1 MGKMGDSAFFGM
13 LMKCVSM
20 VTVSAASEVL
30 IMMVSVA
37 QKVSLVTVWLSVA
50 SEASITIASEASI
63 TSVSSQESVSND
75 GVCSTRVSSQ

>member
-1 MGKMGDSAFFGM
+1 MGDSAFLGM

-50 SEASITIASEASI
+50 SEASIT
-63 TSVSSQESVSND
+63 SVSSQESVSND

>member
-1 MGKMGDSAFFGM
+1 MGDSAFFGM
-13 LMKCVSM
+13 LMKCESM

-50 SEASITIASEASI
+50 SEASIT
-63 TSVSSQESVSND
+63 SVSSQESVSND
-75 GVCSTRVSSQ
+75 GVYSSNQ